1 MQTAPGNAK
10 YTINQIENQLIV
22 MIGKLSKSEAVRKV
36 NTARVCCLNADQS
49 TDRQT
54 RELMVIVCRYVRK
67 YEKVNVTREDPVAV
81 VNVFQTLLE
90 LFKDEKANTSRNFEE
105 SLDSKSLGRLHLSQ
119 VTKIGLD
126 KVCRPKL

>member
-54 RELMVIVCRYVRK
+54 RELIVIVFRYVRK
-67 YEKVNVTREDPVAV
+67 YEKVNVTREDPVAK

-90 LFKDEKANTSRNFEE
+90 LFKDENANTSRNLEE
-105 SLDSKSLGRLHLSQ
+105 SLDNKSLGRLLLSQ